1 MTGRADERSPACPDG
16 VEDQPM
22 PASLASTSR
31 TLRRSGRFGLTA
43 LLLAALLF
51 SAGSVV
57 RVRANGVPLRIPLAY
72 LSGLSN
78 WGPQD
83 ATGSVEMSFAEGIVK
98 LDGHGLPQLS
108 DQQYQL
114 WLVKSATNKA
124 FSLGTFNADAS
135 GAVAY
140 TGKISGIDGYDYDL
154 LQITVEPMPDPDP
167 APSTQR
173 SIGGFFTPIKQ
184 VDSGAGGITSDV
196 QPASLPN
203 TGDAPADAATVPTT
217 THGLSRHALGIVLIG
232 VGATV
237 LITTLR
243 RRRLFS

>member
-1 MTGRADERSPACPDG
+1 
-16 VEDQPM
+16 M
-22 PASLASTSR
+22 PASLALSARSAV
-31 TLRRSGRFGLTA
+31 RRGLLGLAVLLVAA
-43 LLLAALLF
+43 LLLGVGTVAP
-51 SAGSVV
+51 
-57 RVRANGVPLRIPLAY
+57 VRANGVPLRIALTY

-98 LDGHGLPQLS
+98 LDAHGLPQLTG
-108 DQQYQL
+108 QQYQL
-114 WLVKSATNKA
+114 WLVKSATNRA
-124 FSLGTFNADAS
+124 FSLGTFNAEAN
-135 GAVAY
+135 GAVSY
-140 TGKISGIDGYDYDL
+140 SGKISGIDGYDYDL
-154 LQITVEPMPDPDP
+154 VQITVEPAPDPDP
-167 APSTQR
+167 APAAQR

-184 VDSGAGGITSDV
+184 VDNGSGGISSDV

-203 TGDAPADAATVPTT
+203 TGDAPAGVSAAPAT

-243 RRRLFS
+243 RRRPAR

>member
-1 MTGRADERSPACPDG
+1 M
-16 VEDQPM
+16 
-22 PASLASTSR
+22 
-31 TLRRSGRFGLTA
+31 
-43 LLLAALLF
+43 AALLTVLLLSGG
-51 SAGSVV
+51 SAL

-72 LSGLSN
+72 LAGLSN

-98 LDGHGLPQLS
+98 LDAKGLPQLS
-108 DQQYQL
+108 GQQYQL

-124 FSLGTFNADAS
+124 FSLGTFSADANR
-135 GAVAY
+135 AVAY

-154 LQITVEPMPDPDP
+154 LQITVEPVPDPDP
-167 APSTQR
+167 APAAQR

-184 VDSGAGGITSDV
+184 VDNGSGGISSDV
-196 QPASLPN
+196 MPASLPN
-203 TGDAPADAATVPTT
+203 TGDAPADVAPGQPTA
-217 THGLSRHALGIVLIG
+217 HGLSRHALGILLIG

>member
-1 MTGRADERSPACPDG
+1 MA
-16 VEDQPM
+16 
-22 PASLASTSR
+22 ASLALSARSSV
-31 TLRRSGRFGLTA
+31 RRGVPGLTA

-51 SAGSVV
+51 GAGTVT
-57 RVRANGVPLRIPLAY
+57 RVRANGVPLRIPLTY

-83 ATGSVEMSFAEGIVK
+83 AAGSVEMSFAEGIVK
-98 LDGHGLPQLS
+98 LDAHGLPQLS
-108 DQQYQL
+108 GQQYQL

-124 FSLGTFNADAS
+124 FSLGTFNADAG
-135 GAVAY
+135 GAVSY
-140 TGKISGIDGYDYDL
+140 SGKINGIDGYDYDL
-154 LQITVEPMPDPDP
+154 LQITVEPVPDPDP
-167 APSTQR
+167 APSAQR

-184 VDSGAGGITSDV
+184 VDNGSGGISSDV

-203 TGDAPADAATVPTT
+203 TGDAPAGGGAAPATI
-217 THGLSRHALGIVLIG
+217 HGLSRHALGIVLIG

>member
-1 MTGRADERSPACPDG
+1 
-16 VEDQPM
+16 M
-22 PASLASTSR
+22 PASLAPSARSPV
-31 TLRRSGRFGLTA
+31 RRGL
-43 LLLAALLF
+43 LGLAALLV
-51 SAGSVV
+51 ATLLLGGMAAH
-57 RVRANGVPLRIPLAY
+57 VRANGVPLRIPLSY

-83 ATGSVEMSFAEGIVK
+83 AAGSVEMSFAEDIVK
-98 LDGHGLPQLS
+98 LDAHGLPQLS
-108 DQQYQL
+108 GQQYQL

-135 GAVAY
+135 GAVSY
-140 TGKISGIDGYDYDL
+140 SGRISGIDGYDYDL
-154 LQITVEPMPDPDP
+154 LQITVEPVPDPDP
-167 APSTQR
+167 APAAQR

-184 VDSGAGGITSDV
+184 VDNGSGGINSDV

-203 TGDAPADAATVPTT
+203 TGDAPAAAPAA

-243 RRRLFS
+243 RRRPAR